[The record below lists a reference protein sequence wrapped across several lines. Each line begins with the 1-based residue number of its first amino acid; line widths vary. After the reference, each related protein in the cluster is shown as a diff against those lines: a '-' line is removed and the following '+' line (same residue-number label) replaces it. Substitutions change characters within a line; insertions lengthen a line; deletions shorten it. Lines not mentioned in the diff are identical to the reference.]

1 MNQAKPTKTSKVYL
15 SAGKKIAF
23 IQAGWHKDI
32 VEQSYFAFCKY
43 LFDHGVGADQISLF
57 DVPGSLEIPL
67 QAKLL
72 AKTGDYSLI
81 AAAGFIIDGG
91 IYRHDFVA
99 TTVLDAMMG
108 VQLETETPILSIV
121 LTPHHFS
128 SSTEHHDFFFKHFK
142 HKGEEAA
149 RACLQTL
156 ENIAKVRFDS

>member
-1 MNQAKPTKTSKVYL
+1 MNQGKPIKTSNTYL
-15 SAGKKIAF
+15 PLDKKIAF

-32 VEQSYFAFCKY
+32 VEQSYFAFCDY
-43 LFDHGVGADQISLF
+43 LSDSGIGENQISLF

-91 IYRHDFVA
+91 IYRHEFVA
-99 TTVLDAMMG
+99 TTVLDAMMK
-108 VQLETETPILSIV
+108 VQLDAEIPILSIV

-128 SSTEHHDFFFKHFK
+128 EAAEHHDFFFNHFK

-156 ENIAKVRFDS
+156 ENIAKVNI